1 MPLQPWFVPQF
12 REHLSAEQ
20 FRSAVNDILDGLKR
34 SPLWLSMGFRDI
46 LMRYRRSIVGPFWL
60 TLSMAVL
67 IVSLALLYSTIFSQ
81 PLEDYLPYV
90 AAGFVV
96 WGLISQLINDG
107 ALSFITSAYM
117 LSQLPAPL
125 SIYVYRDVW
134 RNFLIFFHNI
144 WIFIITAL
152 IFQLSP
158 GWAVLAVVPGLVLI
172 LLNGVWLGLLLGLI
186 SARFRDVPQVIAS
199 IVQVAF
205 FLTPIIWKPEMLPGR
220 ALVLD
225 LNLFYHLVEVVRA
238 PLLGIIPS
246 ASTYLSVIAFTLLGW
261 GVTLLF
267 YTVYRWRISYWV

>member
-12 REHLSAEQ
+12 REHLTAQ
-20 FRSAVNDILDGLKR
+20 HFRNALSDILNGFKD
-34 SPLWLSMGFRDI
+34 SQLWLSMGFRDI
-46 LMRYRRSIVGPFWL
+46 LMRYRRAILGPFWL

-67 IVSLALLYSTIFSQ
+67 IVSLGLLYGTIFDQ

-96 WGLISQLINDG
+96 WNLISQLINDG
-107 ALSFITSAYM
+107 AVSFINSGHL

-134 RNFLIFFHNI
+134 RNFLIFIHNI

-158 GWAVLAVVPGLVLI
+158 GWALLAVLPGLALL
-172 LLNGVWLGLLLGLI
+172 LLNGIWLGLLLGLV

-199 IVQVAF
+199 LVQVGF
-205 FLTPIIWKPEMLPGR
+205 FLTPIIWKPEMLPDR
-220 ALVLD
+220 ALVLE
-225 LNLFYHLVEVVRA
+225 LNLFYHLIEIVRA
-238 PLLGIIPS
+238 PMLGLIPS
-246 ASTYLSVIAFTLLGW
+246 ASTYLSVFAFTVLGW
-261 GVTLLF
+261 GVTILF